1 MCVCVCGAVLFC
13 VRQVSEE
20 AAAKLVTKLFG
31 KEVTS
36 ATRLDS
42 YDDANFR
49 IGVAGGETFTL
60 KVFYA
65 AHDGR

>member
-1 MCVCVCGAVLFC
+1 M
-13 VRQVSEE
+13 RQVSEE

-60 KVFYA
+60 KVIYA